1 MRGRAFPQRAVECQ
15 RPRGRPSAPSSMPPC
30 LPPPSLFL
38 CGAAASPRLL
48 AWKVFA
54 HTALLPRLPSPVVPL
69 PVRTPP
75 PDPLHPKAHL
85 RPHPRSLLPEATFGP
100 LVREVGQTDCQPPP
114 GRTATYDQQAGCCQ
128 RVQERLGH
136 RAQAAAF
143 RTHARLG
150 WVGTGRVC
158 PDTTRPLRRRHRRG
172 LTPCWERP
180 RPVFFVGPACD
191 GGARWG
197 THPRACP
204 CA

>member
-1 MRGRAFPQRAVECQ
+1 MPKAQRSSVRAVFNAPLSSATVPLSLRRRGITQAPGVEGL
-15 RPRGRPSAPSSMPPC
+15 RPYRPAPPPPLSCGAPSRPY
-30 LPPPSLFL
+30 
-38 CGAAASPRLL
+38 
-48 AWKVFA
+48 
-54 HTALLPRLPSPVVPL
+54 
-69 PVRTPP
+69 PP